1 MSEDPPHPREVFEL
15 QGGEIAE
22 RAFSEAMTRGRLHHA
37 WLLAGPE
44 GVGKATF
51 AYRAARRLLGAAP
64 APRFGLLGAAPDD
77 QASRLVA
84 GRAHPDLMVLQRDA
98 EDGKFRKQ
106 IPVDEARGLPE
117 FFAKTPAMAHWRVAI
132 VDQVD
137 DLNPSGANALLKTLE
152 EPPAQAILLL
162 ISSRPAALLPTI
174 RSRCRLLRFAAPEP
188 ALTAAWLTRRSGIAD
203 DEAARLA
210 AMAGGAPGRAW
221 RLAASGALAIDE
233 RARALLA
240 SLPNPDPGEV
250 LALTDGFRGAEGAER
265 FSLTLERLAARVVE
279 TVSARALAGEG
290 ESLDRLAETVPYL
303 DDLQRR
309 VEALNLDRTDA
320 FHAALSRLKLAAC

>member
-1 MSEDPPHPREVFEL
+1 VSEDPPHPRDVFEL
-15 QGGEIAE
+15 EGGEIVE
-22 RAFSEAMTRGRLHHA
+22 HAFAAAMSRGRLHHA

-64 APRFGLLGAAPDD
+64 APQFGVLGAARDD

-98 EDGKFRKQ
+98 EGGKTRKQ
-106 IPVDEARGLPE
+106 IPVEEARSLPE
-117 FFAKTPAMAHWRVAI
+117 FFAKTPALGRWRVAI
-132 VDQVD
+132 VDQAD

-152 EPPAQAILLL
+152 EPPPQGIILLV
-162 ISSRPAALLPTI
+162 SSRPAALLPTI
-174 RSRCRLLRFAAPEP
+174 RSRCRVLRFTAPEP
-188 ALTAAWLTRRSGIAD
+188 EATAAWLTRRAGIAA
-203 DEAARLA
+203 DEAAELA
-210 AMAGGAPGRAW
+210 VMAGGAPGRAW
-221 RLAASGALAIDE
+221 RLAASGALAVDA

-240 SLPNPDPGEV
+240 SLPHPDPGEV

-265 FSLTLERLAARVVE
+265 FALTMERLAARVGE
-279 TVSARALAGEG
+279 TASARALAGEG
-290 ESLDRLAETVPYL
+290 EKLDRWAETVTWL
-303 DDLQRR
+303 DELQRR
-309 VEALNLDRTDA
+309 VEAVNLDRTDA